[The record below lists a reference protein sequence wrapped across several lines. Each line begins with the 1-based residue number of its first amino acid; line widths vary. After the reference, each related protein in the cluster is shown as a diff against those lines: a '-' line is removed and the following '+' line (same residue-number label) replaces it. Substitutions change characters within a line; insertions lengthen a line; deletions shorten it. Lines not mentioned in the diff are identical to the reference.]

1 MKRQFR
7 SFANAARVAAL
18 LFFFLPWVTVSCSS
32 MPGDT
37 ALTQVLTVSE
47 QVGSG
52 AATGFDLA
60 AGTAVISI
68 PPALNRAPPA
78 APGPRPAVLA
88 AILLILVG
96 LAAGL
101 LLGGKRAALTA
112 TAATAAAIGLLGFA
126 VLFEVRRLARDWLL
140 AWAGS
145 EFPGQD
151 SLRDPGRM
159 LEVIQVRPQIGFW
172 LTIAALA
179 AAIALDIFALKRAPR
194 QPAPARS
201 PPTPP
206 ASAPPPR

>member
-1 MKRQFR
+1 MKRQFL
-7 SFANAARVAAL
+7 SFANGARVAAL

-47 QVGSG
+47 KVGSG
-52 AATGFDLA
+52 AASGFNLA
-60 AGTAVISI
+60 TGTAAIAI

-88 AILLILVG
+88 AILLILLG
-96 LAAGL
+96 LAAGFAL
-101 LLGGKRAALTA
+101 AGKRAALTA
-112 TAATAAAIGLLGFA
+112 IGATAAAIGLLGYA
-126 VLFEVRRLARDWLL
+126 ILFEVRRLARDWLL
-140 AWAGS
+140 AWAAN
-145 EFPGQD
+145 EFPAQD

-179 AAIALDIFALKRAPR
+179 AAIALDILALNRAR
-194 QPAPARS
+194 GAE
-201 PPTPP
+201 PP
-206 ASAPPPR
+206 A